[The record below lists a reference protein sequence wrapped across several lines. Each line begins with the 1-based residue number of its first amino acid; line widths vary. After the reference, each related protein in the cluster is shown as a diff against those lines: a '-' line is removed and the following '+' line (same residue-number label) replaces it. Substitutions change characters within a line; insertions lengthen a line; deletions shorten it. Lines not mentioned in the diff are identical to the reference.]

1 MKTVKRTFFL
11 LVIVAFVFSSCTKDY
26 SPKPRGYFRIDLPQK
41 KYIHYV
47 PENCPFEF
55 DIPTYAEIKYDTNRF
70 AEPCWMYLVFPSING
85 QLYITYKPVTENLI
99 KYTEEARSMVYKH
112 TVKANAINEKII
124 HTQNNAHGMLYDI
137 GGNAAS
143 SVQFYI
149 TDSVKHYVRASL
161 YFYAPPQA
169 DSLAPVISFVRED
182 ITHFIDSF
190 KWK

>member
-70 AEPCWMYLVFPSING
+70 ACI
-85 QLYITYKPVTENLI
+85 
-99 KYTEEARSMVYKH
+99 
-112 TVKANAINEKII
+112 
-124 HTQNNAHGMLYDI
+124 
-137 GGNAAS
+137 
-143 SVQFYI
+143 SVN
-149 TDSVKHYVRASL
+149 
-161 YFYAPPQA
+161 
-169 DSLAPVISFVRED
+169 
-182 ITHFIDSF
+182 
-190 KWK
+190 